1 MNAPSKTTDPMDLS
15 TEVRDALER
24 LILGLAD
31 AKRVLGIR
39 YSEWV
44 LGAPSLEAGISA
56 ASMCQDEWGHS
67 RLLYA
72 MLKGLGL
79 DPVEVEHDRP
89 AEKYASPSALD
100 AAADD
105 WAELVAMMA
114 LTDGAITAVLEGFSE
129 SGFELAANRVPKM
142 LAEER
147 FHSDL
152 GRAWVHSLTEANDSS
167 AGEKLRDTAA
177 AILPGLLAWIDPQD
191 SASQLLAE
199 AGLMQ
204 AGDQVR
210 ARFLEACGPMV
221 APLGIDISQIQADRS
236 GWDEARGRRAGCPDE
251 EVIGRARGDK
261 NRMLFVE

>member
-1 MNAPSKTTDPMDLS
+1 MNAPSKIADPMELS
-15 TEVRDALER
+15 AEVREALER

-72 MLKGLGL
+72 MLKRLGR
-79 DPVEVEHDRP
+79 DPVAVEHDRP
-89 AEKYASPSALD
+89 AEEYSSPSALD
-100 AAADD
+100 ASAED
-105 WAELVAMMA
+105 WAELVAMIA

-129 SGFELAANRVPKM
+129 GSLELASNRVPKM

-152 GRAWVHSLTEANDSS
+152 GRAWVHSLAEASDVS
-167 AGEKLRDTAA
+167 ATEKLRGAAA

-191 SASQLLAE
+191 ASSQLLVD

-210 ARFLEACGPMV
+210 ARFLDVCGPLVEAM
-221 APLGIDISQIQADRS
+221 GIDATELEADRS
-236 GWDEARGRRAGCPDE
+236 GWDATRGRGQGCPDGE
-251 EVIGRARGDK
+251 TIERARGDR

>member
-1 MNAPSKTTDPMDLS
+1 MSAQPKVADPMELS
-15 TEVRDALER
+15 EEVRDALER

-31 AKRVLGIR
+31 GKRILGIR

-56 ASMCQDEWGHS
+56 ASMCQDEWGHA

-72 MLKGLGL
+72 MLKGLGR
-79 DPVEVEHDRP
+79 DPIVVEHDRP
-89 AEKYASPSALD
+89 AEEYASPSALD
-100 AAADD
+100 ASAED
-105 WAELVAMMA
+105 WAEVVAMIA

-129 SGFELAANRVPKM
+129 GAFQLAANRVPKM

-152 GRAWVHSLTEANDSS
+152 GRAWTHSLAEANDAAAS
-167 AGEKLRDTAA
+167 GKLRDTAA
-177 AILPGLLAWIDPQD
+177 DILPGLLAWIDPQD
-191 SASQLLAE
+191 EFGQALVD

-204 AGDQVR
+204 SGAEVR
-210 ARFLEACGPMV
+210 VRFLEACGSMIESM
-221 APLGIDISQIQADRS
+221 GIDVSALEADRS
-236 GWDEARGRRAGCPDE
+236 SWDEARGRGPGCPDQE
-251 EVIGRARGDK
+251 TIERARGDR

>member
-1 MNAPSKTTDPMDLS
+1 MTAPSKIADPMELPE
-15 TEVRDALER
+15 EVRDALER

-56 ASMCQDEWGHS
+56 ASMCQDEWGHA

-72 MLKGLGL
+72 MLKRLGR
-79 DPVEVEHDRP
+79 DPVVVEHDRP
-89 AEKYASPSALD
+89 AEAYASPSTLD
-100 AAADD
+100 ASADD
-105 WAELVAMMA
+105 WAELVAMIA
-114 LTDGAITAVLEGFSE
+114 LTDGAITAVLEGFAEGSL
-129 SGFELAANRVPKM
+129 ELAANRVPKM

-147 FHSDL
+147 FHSDM
-152 GRAWVHSLTEANDSS
+152 GRAWVHSLCKASDES
-167 AGEKLRDTAA
+167 AGERLRESAT

-191 SASQLLAE
+191 PASQLLVDS
-199 AGLMQ
+199 GLMR

-210 ARFLEACGPMV
+210 ERFLAVCGPLFEAM
-221 APLGIDISQIQADRS
+221 GIDATQVAADRS
-236 GWDEARGRRAGCPDE
+236 GWDTARGRGPGCPDGE
-251 EVIGRARGDK
+251 TIERARGDR